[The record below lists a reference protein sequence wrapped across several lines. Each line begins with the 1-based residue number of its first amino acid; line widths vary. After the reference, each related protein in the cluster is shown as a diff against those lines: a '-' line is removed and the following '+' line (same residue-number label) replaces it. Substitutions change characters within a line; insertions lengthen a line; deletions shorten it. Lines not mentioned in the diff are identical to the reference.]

1 MKFLCTLLMAE
12 AEHFMRR
19 LTIWK
24 RYLFFHRVQ
33 FLMKKDAAAA
43 AKKNIYIQKVL
54 LNVPKGPV

>member
-1 MKFLCTLLMAE
+1 MAE

-43 AKKNIYIQKVL
+43 KKKHIYT
-54 LNVPKGPV
+54 KGVIKRA

>member
-1 MKFLCTLLMAE
+1 MAE